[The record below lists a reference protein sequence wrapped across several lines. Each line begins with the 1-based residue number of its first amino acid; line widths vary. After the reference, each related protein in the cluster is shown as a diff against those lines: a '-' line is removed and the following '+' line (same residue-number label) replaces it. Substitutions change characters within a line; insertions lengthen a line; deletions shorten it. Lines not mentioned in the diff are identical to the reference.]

1 VPEKIGQASQ
11 HNNCGGCSWQAV
23 GVSFLLPA
31 ATSADARGRA
41 ARTAVLPV
49 GSFEQHGEYLPLIT
63 DTVVACLVAGR
74 IAEDYPVLLLPPITI
89 SCSHEHAGFAGTVS
103 ISAQT
108 LMAVVADVDESLR
121 SAGVETLVIVNG
133 HGGNYSLRNVVQQA
147 TTGRARM
154 ALYPAAEDWNT
165 ARAESGC
172 KTSAHED
179 MHGGELEV
187 SLLLH
192 GAPHLLRDGYQAA
205 DHEADDRRD
214 LLTVGMRGYTSSG
227 IIGRPSLGSA
237 EKGAAVLD
245 SLSRSFAR
253 VHRLLEP

>member
-1 VPEKIGQASQ
+1 
-11 HNNCGGCSWQAV
+11 
-23 GVSFLLPA
+23 VSFLLPT
-31 ATSADARGRA
+31 ATSTDARARA

-74 IAEDYPVLLLPPITI
+74 IAEDYPLLLLPPITV

-103 ISAQT
+103 ISART
-108 LMAVVADVDESLR
+108 LMAVVEDVDESLR
-121 SAGVETLVIVNG
+121 SAGVQNLVIVNG

-154 ALYPAAEDWNT
+154 ALFPAAEDWNT
-165 ARAESGC
+165 ARADAGC

-187 SLLLH
+187 SLLLLH
-192 GAPHLLRDGYQAA
+192 GAPQLLREGYDTA
-205 DHEADDRRD
+205 DHEANDRPD
-214 LLTVGMRGYTSSG
+214 LLTVGMREYTSSG

-237 EKGAAVLD
+237 DKGAALLD

-253 VHRLLEP
+253 VHRLLEQ

>member
-1 VPEKIGQASQ
+1 MT
-11 HNNCGGCSWQAV
+11 
-23 GVSFLLPA
+23 LLFPT
-31 ATSADARGRA
+31 ATSADERARA

-74 IAEDYPVLLLPPITI
+74 IAQDYPVLLLPPVTV

-103 ISAQT
+103 ISART
-108 LMAVVADVDESLR
+108 LMAVVDDVDESLR
-121 SAGVETLVIVNG
+121 ASGIGNLVIVNG
-133 HGGNYSLRNVVQQA
+133 HGGNYCLRNVVQQA

-154 ALYPAAEDWNT
+154 ALFPTAEDWNT
-165 ARAESGC
+165 ARVDAGC

-192 GAPHLLRDGYQAA
+192 GAPQLLRQGYETA
-205 DHEADDRRD
+205 DHEANDRPD
-214 LLTVGMRGYTSSG
+214 LLTVGMHGYTSSG

-237 EKGAAVLD
+237 DKGAAVLD

-253 VHRLLEP
+253 VQQLLQQ

>member
-1 VPEKIGQASQ
+1 M
-11 HNNCGGCSWQAV
+11 
-23 GVSFLLPA
+23 
-31 ATSADARGRA
+31 
-41 ARTAVLPV
+41 

-74 IAEDYPVLLLPPITI
+74 IAADYRALLLPPITI

-103 ISAQT
+103 ISART
-108 LMAVVADVDESLR
+108 LMSVIEDIDASLR
-121 SAGVETLVIVNG
+121 ASGVENLVIVNG

-147 TTGRARM
+147 TTVRPRM
-154 ALYPAAEDWNT
+154 ALFPASEDWVA
-165 ARAESGC
+165 ARTDARCETGP
-172 KTSAHED
+172 HED

-192 GAPHLLRDGYQAA
+192 GAPELLRDGYQNA
-205 DHEADDRRD
+205 DHEVDERRD
-214 LLTVGMRGYTSSG
+214 LLTLGMSAYTSSG

-237 EKGAAVLD
+237 DKGAAVLD

-253 VHRLLEP
+253 VHKLLEP